1 MLSLLLFLLFLLLL
15 LLLFFVVVIVVFVV
29 NVCYYFTL
37 FKVIDIDSKIGDV
50 VILVDEE
57 TKNHKAHAQTILDE
71 SKQSAGKANIFPHL

>member
-1 MLSLLLFLLFLLLL
+1 MFLLLL

-71 SKQSAGKANIFPHL
+71 SKQSAGKSNIFPHL

>member
-1 MLSLLLFLLFLLLL
+1 M
-15 LLLFFVVVIVVFVV
+15 LFFVVVIVVFVV

-71 SKQSAGKANIFPHL
+71 SKQSAGKSNIFPHL